1 MTGYTP
7 KDLYFDSDGRD
18 SLISGVVKLSKAVKS
33 TLGAAGNTV
42 LIESP
47 FHSNGITVTKDGVTV
62 ARSIDLSHPVE
73 NLAVKMVKEAADR
86 TATTAG
92 DGTTT
97 SVLLTEALVVNGTNL
112 ITPDLSRTEVLRNI
126 QDSCEY
132 VVGELRKMATPVTD
146 EMVQN
151 VANISANND
160 MGIGTVISDVYKEVG
175 VNGIVT
181 VERSETSE
189 TYSEITKGLRIERGF
204 TSPMFIND
212 QKKDQCILDDVM
224 VLVSDIEIGN
234 VLQIENVLKPI
245 IQDGKRLLMIAPVS
259 AGVLNTLAANVVR
272 GNLRCCVVAPPN
284 FGHRQ
289 SELMQDLAISVGA
302 TYFSEKTGDDLSLIN
317 YEHLGHATK
326 MIADQFKTII
336 IKSDVKSNQD
346 VIDQRVN
353 QLREAHAIA
362 QKKSDKDFLMERIA
376 SLTGGIGVIFVG
388 GNTDIE
394 QKELYDRVDDAVC
407 AVRSALEEGILP
419 GSGVPL
425 YEIGRRMLKDISK
438 DREKAVA
445 NKIVAESV
453 CKPLEQ
459 ILENAGLKASE
470 VYKKFGD
477 GMGYDLKAR
486 KWGKMVDMGIVDPL
500 KVTRS
505 ALQNAVSVAVTILST
520 NAIVTMGRT
529 MEIGDLNEAQNGP
542 KIKSA
547 KVIS

>member
-1 MTGYTP
+1 MYTP
-7 KDLYFDSDGRD
+7 KDLVFDSDGRQQ
-18 SLISGVVKLSKAVKS
+18 LIDGVVKLSRAVKS

-62 ARSIDLSHPVE
+62 ARSIDLTHPVE
-73 NLAVKMVKEAADR
+73 NLAVKMVKEAAER
-86 TATTAG
+86 TATSAG

-97 SVLLTEALVVNGTNL
+97 SVLLTEALVVNGTKS
-112 ITPDLSRTEVLRNI
+112 ITPDLSRTEVLRHM
-126 QDSCEY
+126 QAACEE
-132 VVGELRKMATPVTD
+132 VVGELRKVTVPVTD
-146 EMVQN
+146 EMVQS

-160 MGIGTVISDVYKEVG
+160 IGIGSVISKVYQDVG

-181 VERSETSE
+181 VERSQTSE
-189 TYSEITKGLRIERGF
+189 TYSEVTKGLRVERGF
-204 TSPMFIND
+204 SSPMFIND

-259 AGVLNTLAANVVR
+259 TAVLNTLAANVVR
-272 GNLRCCVVAPPN
+272 GNLRCCVVSPPN
-284 FGHRQ
+284 FGFRQ
-289 SELMQDLAISVGA
+289 NELMQDLAVSVGA
-302 TYFSEKTGDDLSLIN
+302 TYFSEKTGDDLSLID
-317 YEHLGHATK
+317 YSHLGHATK
-326 MIADQFKTII
+326 VISDQFKTII
-336 IKSDVKSNQD
+336 IKSDVKSDQS
-346 VIDQRVN
+346 VIDERVS
-353 QLREAHAIA
+353 QLKEAHANA
-362 QKKSDKDFLMERIA
+362 QKKSDKDFIMERIA

-407 AVRSALEEGILP
+407 AVRSALEEGILA

-425 YEIGRRMLKDISK
+425 YEIARKMVVNHK
-438 DREKAVA
+438 DREKAIAYKVVA
-445 NKIVAESV
+445 DSIRR
-453 CKPLEQ
+453 PLEQ
-459 ILENAGLKASE
+459 ILENAGLKASDI
-470 VYKKFGD
+470 YKTVGN
-477 GMGYDLKAR
+477 GMGYDLKGR
-486 KWGKMVDMGIVDPL
+486 RWGNMIEMGVVDPL

-529 MEIGDLNEAQNGP
+529 LEVGDLNAQP
-542 KIKSA
+542 QMPRIKDA
-547 KVIS
+547 RVIS